1 MRWYAVGLAGVV
13 AIGIAVAAVFGLGAL
28 WVYGFFALIAAGT
41 ALAAGIGGDLVR
53 GWSSRRFDDRRFD
66 R

>member
-13 AIGIAVAAVFGLGAL
+13 AIGIVVAAVFGLGAL

-53 GWSSRRFDDRRFD
+53 AWSSRRFDDRRFD